1 MSDKKTHWPF
11 GSFFL
16 KLSDEKN
23 GTHEYENYL
32 KECEEEKQL
41 PEEELE
47 FHCSKDPKKMTMQE
61 SLEEVDRF
69 LCWNKMTPEERRAEL
84 EAQKAA
90 ARATEQ
96 ATGDMSCAMEPESAP
111 DTPQGAV
118 LDEAVDAPPD
128 VDSVPGDVSGDAP
141 ESAADTVS
149 DNVPDATEGYVP
161 DTAEGDVPERAG
173 NTAPDSVQDDD
184 LDTIRETAP
193 DAAKG
198 NAPDAIGALT
208 AQEKEAVDATAQGV
222 IAPEATV
229 AETLM
234 QQGAEPTRQAAELE
248 AEAEGTS
255 SSQTPE
261 TTALQEMCCAVQE
274 TEEVPEV
281 EVVPAEAIVPL
292 GRTGENTPAEKE
304 RWAYASELIGD
315 AFQHWGNGRV
325 LLDMGTGRGKNEFII
340 KKLVSW
346 LVDEMLKNTTIGRVL
361 CLCPLNTLYDE
372 MLQRRTEAAIAEV
385 DGEPMEIAMIND
397 AFYKNM
403 LEVRTY
409 QNIETKYRNDPASLK
424 KYLEDFKYIVADECH
439 YFTDFS
445 SYGMNTYLSLE
456 VLQKAE
462 ADHVVIYMSATGKE
476 TYKLLEETS
485 KTPEDRIYKLPQ
497 DYQHIKQKYF
507 YSRENL
513 VRMLKSLP
521 EDEKAVIFVS
531 SGEDLLKMREIF
543 GDTAA
548 YYCSE
553 NNPKYG
559 KMFNKLT
566 DCIKDRE
573 LQKRYLFT
581 TKAFGIGTEIKDR
594 TVKHLYIDQWKP
606 TDIIQSTGRKRPLD
620 VDDTCTVYFRDY
632 DADWYYGDL
641 KKFKAIVIEELKP
654 AVAYLAGAEAF
665 EVFRNS
671 GTPDSINNKIR
682 KCKIMEF
689 DDAKGEYRVN
699 PLGVR
704 QLKRELELLNEML
717 ETSYKKVFA
726 KYAPVLAEETVPY
739 CFDSVVDWINAHLN
753 QPMLKE
759 EMYESIM
766 ALKMFKEYKGRPMGQ
781 DALNHKLQIYGV
793 KIISDKIRKR
803 GEYYQKTFW
812 ELTRI

>member
-1 MSDKKTHWPF
+1 MKTHWPF
-11 GSFFL
+11 GGFFL

-23 GTHEYENYL
+23 GTYEYEDYL

-61 SLEEVDRF
+61 SQEEIGKF
-69 LCWNKMTPEERRAEL
+69 LRWNKMTPEERRAEL

-90 ARATEQ
+90 TCDTEQ
-96 ATGDMSCAMEPESAP
+96 AAGDMPCVIEPESAP
-111 DTPQGAV
+111 DTPQDAV
-118 LDEAVDAPPD
+118 LDEAVDAPPG

-141 ESAADTVS
+141 ESAADTVL

-161 DTAEGDVPERAG
+161 D
-173 NTAPDSVQDDD
+173 
-184 LDTIRETAP
+184 
-193 DAAKG
+193 
-198 NAPDAIGALT
+198 AIGALK
-208 AQEKEAVDATAQGV
+208 APEKEAVNATAQGV
-222 IAPEATV
+222 IAPETTT

-234 QQGAEPTRQAAELE
+234 QQGAEPTRQAAEPE
-248 AEAEGTS
+248 SEAEGIS
-255 SSQTPE
+255 SPQTPE
-261 TTALQEMCCAVQE
+261 PTELQEGCCAVQGA
-274 TEEVPEV
+274 EEAPEV

-292 GRTGENTPAEKE
+292 VKIGGDAPAEKE

-346 LVDEMLKNTTIGRVL
+346 LVDEMLKKMAIVGRVL
-361 CLCPLNTLYDE
+361 YLCPLNTLHAE

-385 DGEPMEIAMIND
+385 DGEPAEIAMTCD
-397 AFYKNM
+397 AFYENM

-424 KYLEDFKYIVADECH
+424 KYLAGFKYIVADECH

-462 ADHVVIYMSATGKE
+462 ADHVVIYMSATGEE

-513 VRMLKSLP
+513 VMMLKSLP

-531 SGEDLLKMREIF
+531 SGEDLLKMKEIF

-606 TDIIQSTGRKRPLD
+606 TDIIQSTGRKRSLD

-717 ETSYKKVFA
+717 ETSYKQVFT

-753 QPMLKE
+753 QLMLKE

-766 ALKMFKEYKGRPMGQ
+766 ALKVFKEYKGRPMGQ
-781 DALNHKLQIYGV
+781 DALNCKLQIYGV
-793 KIISDKIRKR
+793 KIISDKMRKR

-812 ELTRI
+812 KLTRI

>member
-90 ARATEQ
+90 TRATEQ
-96 ATGDMSCAMEPESAP
+96 AAGDMSCAMEPESAP

-812 ELTRI
+812 KLTRI

>member
-1 MSDKKTHWPF
+1 MSDEKIRWPF
-11 GSFFL
+11 GGFFL

-23 GTHEYENYL
+23 GTHEYEDYL
-32 KECEEEKQL
+32 KECEGEKQVS
-41 PEEELE
+41 EENLE
-47 FHCSKDPKKMTMQE
+47 FHYSKDPKAMTMQE
-61 SLEEVDRF
+61 SLDEMGR
-69 LCWNKMTPEERRAEL
+69 LLRWNRMSPEERRAEM

-90 ARATEQ
+90 TRATEQ
-96 ATGDMSCAMEPESAP
+96 AAGDIPCAMEPESAP
-111 DTPQGAV
+111 DIPQGAV
-118 LDEAVDAPPD
+118 LDEVLDNPPG
-128 VDSVPGDVSGDAP
+128 VDSVLDGVSGDAP
-141 ESAADTVS
+141 EKAMD
-149 DNVPDATEGYVP
+149 
-161 DTAEGDVPERAG
+161 
-173 NTAPDSVQDDD
+173 TAPDSVPGDGP
-184 LDTIRETAP
+184 DTTEEAVP
-193 DAAKG
+193 EAAEG
-198 NAPDAIGALT
+198 NVPDAIGTLT
-208 AQEKEAVDATAQGV
+208 AL
-222 IAPEATV
+222 
-229 AETLM
+229 ETLM
-234 QQGAEPTRQAAELE
+234 QQEAETTRQAAEK
-248 AEAEGTS
+248 
-255 SSQTPE
+255 TP
-261 TTALQEMCCAVQE
+261 
-274 TEEVPEV
+274 
-281 EVVPAEAIVPL
+281 EVVPTEAIVPL
-292 GRTGENTPAEKE
+292 GQIGGDAPAEKE
-304 RWAYASELIGD
+304 RWPYASELIGD
-315 AFQHWGNGRV
+315 AFRHWENGRV

-340 KKLVSW
+340 KRLASW
-346 LVDEMLKNTTIGRVL
+346 CVDKMLTNGIMGRVL
-361 CLCPLNTLYDE
+361 YLCPLNTLHAE
-372 MLQRRTEAAIAEV
+372 MLQRRMEAAIAEA
-385 DGEPMEIAMIND
+385 DDEPMEIVMTYD
-397 AFYKNM
+397 MLYESV
-403 LEVRTY
+403 LEVQTY
-409 QNIETKYRNDPASLK
+409 QHIETKYRNDPASLE
-424 KYLEDFKYIVADECH
+424 KYLAQFRYIVADECH

-445 SYGMNTYLSLE
+445 SYGINTYLSLE

-462 ADHVVIYMSATGKE
+462 ADHVVIYMSATGEE
-476 TYKLLEETS
+476 TYKLLEETA
-485 KTPEDRIYKLPQ
+485 KTPEDRIYQLPQ
-497 DYQHIKQKYF
+497 DYRHIKQKYF

-513 VRMLKSLP
+513 VMMLKSLP

-531 SGEDLLKMREIF
+531 SGEDLLKMKEIF

-566 DCIKDRE
+566 ECVKDRE

-641 KKFKAIVIEELKP
+641 KKFKAIVIEELQP
-654 AVAYLAGAEAF
+654 AVAYLAGPEAF

-717 ETSYKKVFA
+717 ETSYKQVFA

-739 CFDSVVDWINAHLN
+739 CFNSVADWMDAHLN

-766 ALKMFKEYKGRPMGQ
+766 ALHVFKEYKGRPMGQ
-781 DALNHKLQIYGV
+781 DILNRKLQIYGV
-793 KIISDKIRKR
+793 KIITVREFKR
-803 GEYYQKTFW
+803 NENRNRTFW
-812 ELTRI
+812 KLIRI

>member
-1 MSDKKTHWPF
+1 MKMKMPF
-11 GSFFL
+11 DGFYL
-16 KLSDEKN
+16 KLLDEQN
-23 GTHEYENYL
+23 GTHEYEECLRNC
-32 KECEEEKQL
+32 KENPLTEEEQR
-41 PEEELE
+41 EW
-47 FHCSKDPKKMTMQE
+47 TE
-61 SLEEVDRF
+61 SPRAAI
-69 LCWNKMTPEERRAEL
+69 AEL
-84 EAQKAA
+84 EQLNA
-90 ARATEQ
+90 
-96 ATGDMSCAMEPESAP
+96 EP
-111 DTPQGAV
+111 
-118 LDEAVDAPPD
+118 
-128 VDSVPGDVSGDAP
+128 
-141 ESAADTVS
+141 
-149 DNVPDATEGYVP
+149 
-161 DTAEGDVPERAG
+161 
-173 NTAPDSVQDDD
+173 
-184 LDTIRETAP
+184 
-193 DAAKG
+193 
-198 NAPDAIGALT
+198 
-208 AQEKEAVDATAQGV
+208 
-222 IAPEATV
+222 
-229 AETLM
+229 
-234 QQGAEPTRQAAELE
+234 EPTRQAAEPE
-248 AEAEGTS
+248 VEAEGTS
-255 SSQTPE
+255 SPQTPE
-261 TTALQEMCCAVQE
+261 PAELQEGCCAVQE
-274 TEEVPEV
+274 AEEVPEV

-292 GRTGENTPAEKE
+292 GQIGEDAPAEKE

-346 LVDEMLKNTTIGRVL
+346 RVDEMLKKTTIGRVL
-361 CLCPLNTLYDE
+361 CLCPLNTLHAE

-385 DGEPMEIAMIND
+385 DGEPMEIAMTND
-397 AFYKNM
+397 AFYENM

-424 KYLEDFKYIVADECH
+424 KYLTGFKYIVADECH

-445 SYGMNTYLSLE
+445 SYGINTYLSLE

-462 ADHVVIYMSATGKE
+462 ADHVVIYMSATGEE

-513 VRMLKSLP
+513 VMMLKCLP

-531 SGEDLLKMREIF
+531 SGGDLLKMKEIF

-566 DCIKDRE
+566 ECVKDRE

-641 KKFKAIVIEELKP
+641 KKFKAIVIEELRP

-671 GTPDSINNKIR
+671 GKPDSINNKIR

-717 ETSYKKVFA
+717 ETSYKQVFA

-739 CFDSVVDWINAHLN
+739 RFDSVVDWINAHLN

-759 EMYESIM
+759 DMYESIR
-766 ALKMFKEYKGRPMGQ
+766 ALKVFKEYKGRPMGQ
-781 DALNHKLQIYGV
+781 DALNRKLQIYGV
-793 KIISDKIRKR
+793 KIITVREFKRNENRNKTLWKLIR
-803 GEYYQKTFW
+803 
-812 ELTRI
+812 I

>member
-1 MSDKKTHWPF
+1 MKTKLPF
-11 GSFFL
+11 DGFYL
-16 KLSDEKN
+16 KLLDEQN
-23 GTHEYENYL
+23 GTHEYEEYL
-32 KECEEEKQL
+32 RNCKEKPLTEEEQW
-41 PEEELE
+41 EW
-47 FHCSKDPKKMTMQE
+47 TE
-61 SLEEVDRF
+61 SARAAI
-69 LCWNKMTPEERRAEL
+69 AEL
-84 EAQKAA
+84 ERINA
-90 ARATEQ
+90 
-96 ATGDMSCAMEPESAP
+96 EP
-111 DTPQGAV
+111 
-118 LDEAVDAPPD
+118 
-128 VDSVPGDVSGDAP
+128 
-141 ESAADTVS
+141 
-149 DNVPDATEGYVP
+149 
-161 DTAEGDVPERAG
+161 
-173 NTAPDSVQDDD
+173 
-184 LDTIRETAP
+184 
-193 DAAKG
+193 
-198 NAPDAIGALT
+198 
-208 AQEKEAVDATAQGV
+208 
-222 IAPEATV
+222 
-229 AETLM
+229 
-234 QQGAEPTRQAAELE
+234 EPTRQSAEPE
-248 AEAEGTS
+248 AEAEGIS
-255 SSQTPE
+255 SLQTPKQPIE
-261 TTALQEMCCAVQE
+261 LQEKGCTGQE
-274 TEEVPEV
+274 AEEVPEV

-292 GRTGENTPAEKE
+292 GQTEEDAPAEKE

-346 LVDEMLKNTTIGRVL
+346 RVDEMLKKTTIGRVL
-361 CLCPLNTLYDE
+361 CLCPLNTLHAE

-385 DGEPMEIAMIND
+385 DGEPTEIAMTND
-397 AFYKNM
+397 EFYENM

-424 KYLEDFKYIVADECH
+424 KYLTGFKYIVADECH

-462 ADHVVIYMSATGKE
+462 ADHVVIYMSATGEE

-513 VRMLKSLP
+513 VMMLKCLP

-531 SGEDLLKMREIF
+531 SGGDLLKMKEIF

-566 DCIKDRE
+566 ECVKDRE

-641 KKFKAIVIEELKP
+641 KKFKAIVIEELRP

-671 GTPDSINNKIR
+671 GKPDSINNKIR

-717 ETSYKKVFA
+717 ETSYKQVFA

-739 CFDSVVDWINAHLN
+739 RFDSVVDWINAHLN

-759 EMYESIM
+759 DMYESIR
-766 ALKMFKEYKGRPMGQ
+766 ALKVFKEYKGRPMGQ
-781 DALNHKLQIYGV
+781 DALNRKLQIYGV
-793 KIISDKIRKR
+793 KIITVREFKRNENRNKTLWKLIR
-803 GEYYQKTFW
+803 
-812 ELTRI
+812 I

>member
-1 MSDKKTHWPF
+1 MKTHWPF
-11 GSFFL
+11 GGFFL

-23 GTHEYENYL
+23 GTHEYEDYL

-61 SLEEVDRF
+61 SQEEIGKF
-69 LCWNKMTPEERRAEL
+69 LRWNKMTPEERRAEL

-90 ARATEQ
+90 TCDTEQ
-96 ATGDMSCAMEPESAP
+96 AAGDMPCVIEPESAP

-118 LDEAVDAPPD
+118 LDEAVDAPPG

-141 ESAADTVS
+141 ESAADTVL

-161 DTAEGDVPERAG
+161 D
-173 NTAPDSVQDDD
+173 
-184 LDTIRETAP
+184 
-193 DAAKG
+193 
-198 NAPDAIGALT
+198 AIGALK
-208 AQEKEAVDATAQGV
+208 APEKEAVNATAQGV
-222 IAPEATV
+222 IAPETTT

-234 QQGAEPTRQAAELE
+234 QQGAEPTRQAAEPE
-248 AEAEGTS
+248 SEAEGIS
-255 SSQTPE
+255 SPQTPE
-261 TTALQEMCCAVQE
+261 PTELQEGCCAVQGA
-274 TEEVPEV
+274 EEAPEV

-292 GRTGENTPAEKE
+292 VKIGGDAPAEKE

-346 LVDEMLKNTTIGRVL
+346 LVDEMLKKMAIVGRVL
-361 CLCPLNTLYDE
+361 YLCPLNTLHAE

-385 DGEPMEIAMIND
+385 DGEPAEIAMTCD
-397 AFYKNM
+397 AFYENM

-424 KYLEDFKYIVADECH
+424 KYLAGFKYIVADECH

-462 ADHVVIYMSATGKE
+462 ADHVVIYMSATGEE

-513 VRMLKSLP
+513 VMMLKSLP

-531 SGEDLLKMREIF
+531 SGEDLLKMKEIF

-606 TDIIQSTGRKRPLD
+606 TDIIQSTGRKRSLD

-641 KKFKAIVIEELKP
+641 KTFKAIVIEELKP

-717 ETSYKKVFA
+717 ETSYKQVFT

-766 ALKMFKEYKGRPMGQ
+766 ALKVFKEYKGRPMGQ
-781 DALNHKLQIYGV
+781 DALNCKLQIYGV
-793 KIISDKIRKR
+793 KIISDKMRKR

-812 ELTRI
+812 KLTRI

>member
-90 ARATEQ
+90 TRATEQ

-521 EDEKAVIFVS
+521 EDEKAVIFVL

>member
-1 MSDKKTHWPF
+1 MAGLCALFYKEGHKYNMKTHWPF
-11 GSFFL
+11 GGFFL

-23 GTHEYENYL
+23 GTHEYEDYL

-61 SLEEVDRF
+61 SQEEIGKF
-69 LCWNKMTPEERRAEL
+69 LRWNKMTPEERRAEL

-90 ARATEQ
+90 TCDTEQ
-96 ATGDMSCAMEPESAP
+96 AAGDMPCVIEPESAP

-118 LDEAVDAPPD
+118 LDEAVDAPPG

-141 ESAADTVS
+141 ESAADTVL

-161 DTAEGDVPERAG
+161 D
-173 NTAPDSVQDDD
+173 
-184 LDTIRETAP
+184 
-193 DAAKG
+193 
-198 NAPDAIGALT
+198 AIGALK
-208 AQEKEAVDATAQGV
+208 APEKEAVNATAQGV
-222 IAPEATV
+222 IAPETTT

-234 QQGAEPTRQAAELE
+234 QQGAEPTRQAAEPE
-248 AEAEGTS
+248 SEAEGIS
-255 SSQTPE
+255 SPQTPE
-261 TTALQEMCCAVQE
+261 PTELQEGCCAVQGA
-274 TEEVPEV
+274 EEAPEV

-292 GRTGENTPAEKE
+292 VKIGGDAPAEKE

-346 LVDEMLKNTTIGRVL
+346 LVDEMLKKMAIVGRVL
-361 CLCPLNTLYDE
+361 YLCPLNTLHAE

-385 DGEPMEIAMIND
+385 DGEPAEIAMTCD
-397 AFYKNM
+397 AFYENM

-424 KYLEDFKYIVADECH
+424 KYLAGFKYIVADECH

-462 ADHVVIYMSATGKE
+462 ADHVVIYMSATGEE

-513 VRMLKSLP
+513 VMMLKSLP

-531 SGEDLLKMREIF
+531 SGEDLLKMKEIF

-606 TDIIQSTGRKRPLD
+606 TDIIQSTGRKRSLD

-717 ETSYKKVFA
+717 ETSYKQVFT

-766 ALKMFKEYKGRPMGQ
+766 ALKVFKEYKGRPMGQ
-781 DALNHKLQIYGV
+781 DALNCKLQIYGV
-793 KIISDKIRKR
+793 KIISDKMRKR

-812 ELTRI
+812 KLTRI

>member
-90 ARATEQ
+90 TRATEQ
-96 ATGDMSCAMEPESAP
+96 AAGDMSCAMEPESAP

-513 VRMLKSLP
+513 VRILKSLP

-739 CFDSVVDWINAHLN
+739 CFDSVVDWISAHLN

>member
-1 MSDKKTHWPF
+1 MKTKLPF
-11 GSFFL
+11 DGFYL
-16 KLSDEKN
+16 KLLDEQN
-23 GTHEYENYL
+23 GTHEYEEYL
-32 KECEEEKQL
+32 RNCKENPLTEEEQR
-41 PEEELE
+41 EW
-47 FHCSKDPKKMTMQE
+47 TE
-61 SLEEVDRF
+61 SARAAI
-69 LCWNKMTPEERRAEL
+69 AEL
-84 EAQKAA
+84 EQLNA
-90 ARATEQ
+90 
-96 ATGDMSCAMEPESAP
+96 ES
-111 DTPQGAV
+111 
-118 LDEAVDAPPD
+118 
-128 VDSVPGDVSGDAP
+128 
-141 ESAADTVS
+141 
-149 DNVPDATEGYVP
+149 
-161 DTAEGDVPERAG
+161 
-173 NTAPDSVQDDD
+173 
-184 LDTIRETAP
+184 
-193 DAAKG
+193 
-198 NAPDAIGALT
+198 
-208 AQEKEAVDATAQGV
+208 
-222 IAPEATV
+222 
-229 AETLM
+229 
-234 QQGAEPTRQAAELE
+234 EPTRQAAETE
-248 AEAEGTS
+248 TEAEGIS
-255 SSQTPE
+255 SLQTPE
-261 TTALQEMCCAVQE
+261 PAELQEMCCTVQE
-274 TEEVPEV
+274 TEDAPEV

-292 GRTGENTPAEKE
+292 GQIGGDAPAEKE

-346 LVDEMLKNTTIGRVL
+346 RVDEMLKKTTIGRVL
-361 CLCPLNTLYDE
+361 CLCPLNTLHAE

-385 DGEPMEIAMIND
+385 DGEPMEIAMTND
-397 AFYKNM
+397 AFYENM

-424 KYLEDFKYIVADECH
+424 KYLTGFKYIVADECH

-462 ADHVVIYMSATGKE
+462 ADHVVIYMSATGEE

-513 VRMLKSLP
+513 VMMLKCLP

-531 SGEDLLKMREIF
+531 SGGDLLKMKEIF

-566 DCIKDRE
+566 ECVKDRE

-641 KKFKAIVIEELKP
+641 KKFKAIVIEELRP

-671 GTPDSINNKIR
+671 GKPDSINNKIR

-689 DDAKGEYRVN
+689 DDAKGEYRLN

-717 ETSYKKVFA
+717 ETSYKQVFA

-759 EMYESIM
+759 DMYESIR
-766 ALKMFKEYKGRPMGQ
+766 ALKVFKEYKGRPMGQ
-781 DALNHKLQIYGV
+781 DALNRKLQIYGV
-793 KIISDKIRKR
+793 KIITVREFKRNENRNKTLWKLIR
-803 GEYYQKTFW
+803 
-812 ELTRI
+812 I

>member
-1 MSDKKTHWPF
+1 MKTHWPF
-11 GSFFL
+11 GGFFL

-23 GTHEYENYL
+23 GTHEYEDYL

-61 SLEEVDRF
+61 SQEEIGKF
-69 LCWNKMTPEERRAEL
+69 LRWNKMTPEERRAEL

-90 ARATEQ
+90 TCDTEQ
-96 ATGDMSCAMEPESAP
+96 AAGDMPCAIEPESAP

-118 LDEAVDAPPD
+118 LDEAVDAPPG
-128 VDSVPGDVSGDAP
+128 VDSGVPGDVSGDAP
-141 ESAADTVS
+141 ESAADTVL
-149 DNVPDATEGYVP
+149 DNVPDTTEGYVP
-161 DTAEGDVPERAG
+161 D
-173 NTAPDSVQDDD
+173 
-184 LDTIRETAP
+184 
-193 DAAKG
+193 
-198 NAPDAIGALT
+198 AIGALK
-208 AQEKEAVDATAQGV
+208 APEKEAVNATAQGV
-222 IAPEATV
+222 IAPETTT

-234 QQGAEPTRQAAELE
+234 QQGAEPTRQAAEPE
-248 AEAEGTS
+248 AEAEGIS
-255 SSQTPE
+255 SLQTPE
-261 TTALQEMCCAVQE
+261 PAEPQEKCCTVQE
-274 TEEVPEV
+274 AEEVPEV
-281 EVVPAEAIVPL
+281 EVVPTEAIVPL
-292 GRTGENTPAEKE
+292 GQIGGDAPAEKE

-325 LLDMGTGRGKNEFII
+325 LLGMGTGRGKNEFII

-346 LVDEMLKNTTIGRVL
+346 LVDEMLKKMAIVGRVL
-361 CLCPLNTLYDE
+361 YLCPLNTLHAE

-385 DGEPMEIAMIND
+385 DGEPAEIAMTCD
-397 AFYKNM
+397 AFYENM

-424 KYLEDFKYIVADECH
+424 KYLAGFKYIVADECH

-445 SYGMNTYLSLE
+445 SYGINTYLSLE

-462 ADHVVIYMSATGKE
+462 ADHVVIYMSATGEE

-513 VRMLKSLP
+513 VMMLKSLP

-531 SGEDLLKMREIF
+531 SGEDLLKMKEIF

-606 TDIIQSTGRKRPLD
+606 TDIIQSTGRKRSLD
-620 VDDTCTVYFRDY
+620 VNDTCTVYFRDY

-717 ETSYKKVFA
+717 ETSYKQVFT

-766 ALKMFKEYKGRPMGQ
+766 ALKVFKEYKGRPMGQ
-781 DALNHKLQIYGV
+781 DALNCKLQIYGV
-793 KIISDKIRKR
+793 KIISDKMRKR

-812 ELTRI
+812 KLTRI

>member
-47 FHCSKDPKKMTMQE
+47 FYCSKDPKKMTMQE

-69 LCWNKMTPEERRAEL
+69 LCWNKMTPEERRAQL

-90 ARATEQ
+90 TRATEQ
-96 ATGDMSCAMEPESAP
+96 AAGDMSCAMEPESAP

>member
-1 MSDKKTHWPF
+1 MKMKMPF
-11 GSFFL
+11 DGFYL
-16 KLSDEKN
+16 KLLDEQN
-23 GTHEYENYL
+23 GTHEYEEYL
-32 KECEEEKQL
+32 RNCKENPLTEEEQR
-41 PEEELE
+41 EW
-47 FHCSKDPKKMTMQE
+47 TE
-61 SLEEVDRF
+61 SPRAAI
-69 LCWNKMTPEERRAEL
+69 AEL
-84 EAQKAA
+84 EQLNA
-90 ARATEQ
+90 
-96 ATGDMSCAMEPESAP
+96 EP
-111 DTPQGAV
+111 
-118 LDEAVDAPPD
+118 
-128 VDSVPGDVSGDAP
+128 
-141 ESAADTVS
+141 
-149 DNVPDATEGYVP
+149 
-161 DTAEGDVPERAG
+161 
-173 NTAPDSVQDDD
+173 
-184 LDTIRETAP
+184 
-193 DAAKG
+193 
-198 NAPDAIGALT
+198 
-208 AQEKEAVDATAQGV
+208 
-222 IAPEATV
+222 
-229 AETLM
+229 
-234 QQGAEPTRQAAELE
+234 EPTRQAAEPE
-248 AEAEGTS
+248 VEAEGTS
-255 SSQTPE
+255 SPQTPE
-261 TTALQEMCCAVQE
+261 PAELQEGCCAVQE
-274 TEEVPEV
+274 AEEVPEV

-292 GRTGENTPAEKE
+292 GQIGEDAPAEKE

-346 LVDEMLKNTTIGRVL
+346 RVDEMLKKTTIGRVL
-361 CLCPLNTLYDE
+361 CLCPLNTLHAE

-385 DGEPMEIAMIND
+385 DGEPMEIAMTND
-397 AFYKNM
+397 AFYENM

-424 KYLEDFKYIVADECH
+424 KYLTGFKYIVADECH

-445 SYGMNTYLSLE
+445 SYGINTYLSLE

-462 ADHVVIYMSATGKE
+462 ADHVVIYMSATGEE

-513 VRMLKSLP
+513 VMMLKCLP

-531 SGEDLLKMREIF
+531 SGGDLLKMKEIF

-566 DCIKDRE
+566 ECVKDRE

-641 KKFKAIVIEELKP
+641 KKFKAIVIEELRP

-671 GTPDSINNKIR
+671 GKPDSINNKIR

-717 ETSYKKVFA
+717 ETSYKQVFA

-739 CFDSVVDWINAHLN
+739 RFDSVVDWINAHLN

-759 EMYESIM
+759 DMYESIR
-766 ALKMFKEYKGRPMGQ
+766 ALKVFKEYKGRPMGQ
-781 DALNHKLQIYGV
+781 DALNRKLQIYGV
-793 KIISDKIRKR
+793 MIITVREFKRNENRNKTLWKLIR
-803 GEYYQKTFW
+803 
-812 ELTRI
+812 I

>member
-1 MSDKKTHWPF
+1 MKTKLPF
-11 GSFFL
+11 DGFYL
-16 KLSDEKN
+16 KLLDEQN
-23 GTHEYENYL
+23 GTHEYEEYL
-32 KECEEEKQL
+32 RNCKEKPLTEEEQW
-41 PEEELE
+41 EW
-47 FHCSKDPKKMTMQE
+47 TE
-61 SLEEVDRF
+61 SARAAI
-69 LCWNKMTPEERRAEL
+69 AEL
-84 EAQKAA
+84 ERINA
-90 ARATEQ
+90 
-96 ATGDMSCAMEPESAP
+96 EP
-111 DTPQGAV
+111 
-118 LDEAVDAPPD
+118 
-128 VDSVPGDVSGDAP
+128 
-141 ESAADTVS
+141 
-149 DNVPDATEGYVP
+149 
-161 DTAEGDVPERAG
+161 
-173 NTAPDSVQDDD
+173 
-184 LDTIRETAP
+184 
-193 DAAKG
+193 
-198 NAPDAIGALT
+198 
-208 AQEKEAVDATAQGV
+208 
-222 IAPEATV
+222 
-229 AETLM
+229 
-234 QQGAEPTRQAAELE
+234 EPTRQSAEPE
-248 AEAEGTS
+248 AEAEGIS
-255 SSQTPE
+255 SLQTPKQPIE
-261 TTALQEMCCAVQE
+261 LQEKGCTGQE
-274 TEEVPEV
+274 AEEVPEV

-292 GRTGENTPAEKE
+292 GQTEEDAPAEKE

-325 LLDMGTGRGKNEFII
+325 LLDMRTGRGKNEFII

-346 LVDEMLKNTTIGRVL
+346 RVDEMLKKTTIGRVL
-361 CLCPLNTLYDE
+361 CLCPLNTLHAE

-385 DGEPMEIAMIND
+385 DGEPTEIAMTND
-397 AFYKNM
+397 AFYENM

-424 KYLEDFKYIVADECH
+424 KYLTGFKYIVADECH

-462 ADHVVIYMSATGKE
+462 ADHVVIYMSATGEE

-513 VRMLKSLP
+513 VMMLKCLP

-531 SGEDLLKMREIF
+531 SGGDLLKMKEIF

-641 KKFKAIVIEELKP
+641 KKFKAIVIEELRP

-671 GTPDSINNKIR
+671 GKPDSINNKIR

-717 ETSYKKVFA
+717 ETSYKQVFA

-739 CFDSVVDWINAHLN
+739 RFDSVVDWINAHLN

-759 EMYESIM
+759 DMYESIR
-766 ALKMFKEYKGRPMGQ
+766 ALKVFKEYKGRPMGQ
-781 DALNHKLQIYGV
+781 DALNRKLQIYGV
-793 KIISDKIRKR
+793 KIITVREFKRNENRNKTLWKLIR
-803 GEYYQKTFW
+803 
-812 ELTRI
+812 I

>member
-11 GSFFL
+11 GGFFL
-16 KLSDEKN
+16 KLSGEKN
-23 GTHEYENYL
+23 GTHEYEDYL
-32 KECEEEKQL
+32 KEREGEEQL
-41 PEEELE
+41 PDEELE

-61 SLEEVDRF
+61 SQEEIGKF
-69 LCWNKMTPEERRAEL
+69 LRWNKMTPE
-84 EAQKAA
+84 AQKAA
-90 ARATEQ
+90 TCDTEQ
-96 ATGDMSCAMEPESAP
+96 AAGDMPCAIEPESAP

-118 LDEAVDAPPD
+118 LDEAVDAPSG

-141 ESAADTVS
+141 ESAADTVL

-161 DTAEGDVPERAG
+161 D
-173 NTAPDSVQDDD
+173 
-184 LDTIRETAP
+184 
-193 DAAKG
+193 
-198 NAPDAIGALT
+198 AIGALK
-208 AQEKEAVDATAQGV
+208 APEKEAVNATAQGV
-222 IAPEATV
+222 IAPETTT

-234 QQGAEPTRQAAELE
+234 QQGAEPTRQAAEPE
-248 AEAEGTS
+248 AEAEGIS
-255 SSQTPE
+255 SLQTPKQPIE
-261 TTALQEMCCAVQE
+261 LQEKGCTGQE
-274 TEEVPEV
+274 AEEVPEV
-281 EVVPAEAIVPL
+281 EVVPAEVIVPL
-292 GRTGENTPAEKE
+292 VQIGGNAPAEKE

-315 AFQHWGNGRV
+315 AFQHWENGRV

-346 LVDEMLKNTTIGRVL
+346 RVDEMLKNTTIGRVL
-361 CLCPLNTLYDE
+361 CLCPLNTLHAE

-385 DGEPMEIAMIND
+385 DGEPMEIAMTND
-397 AFYKNM
+397 AFYENM

-424 KYLEDFKYIVADECH
+424 KYLAGFKYIVADECH

-462 ADHVVIYMSATGKE
+462 ADQVVIYMSATGEE

-513 VRMLKSLP
+513 VMMLKSLP

-531 SGEDLLKMREIF
+531 SGGDLLKMKEIF
-543 GDTAA
+543 GNTAA

-566 DCIKDRE
+566 ECVKDRE

-641 KKFKAIVIEELKP
+641 KKFKAIVIEELRP

-717 ETSYKKVFA
+717 ETSYKQVFA
-726 KYAPVLAEETVPY
+726 KYAPVLAEGTVPY

-766 ALKMFKEYKGRPMGQ
+766 ALKVFKEYKGRPMGQ
-781 DALNHKLQIYGV
+781 DVLNRKLQIYGV
-793 KIISDKIRKR
+793 KIITVREFKRNESRNKTLWKLIR
-803 GEYYQKTFW
+803 
-812 ELTRI
+812 I

>member
-90 ARATEQ
+90 TRATEQ

-141 ESAADTVS
+141 ESAADTVL

>member
-1 MSDKKTHWPF
+1 MKTAIEKPVTPGGVFDHLMVPQ
-11 GSFFL
+11 G
-16 KLSDEKN
+16 DE
-23 GTHEYENYL
+23 
-32 KECEEEKQL
+32 
-41 PEEELE
+41 PE
-47 FHCSKDPKKMTMQE
+47 FHPSKDPKTMTVQE

-69 LCWNKMTPEERRAEL
+69 LCWNRMTPEEKRAEQ
-84 EAQKAA
+84 EAQRAA
-90 ARATEQ
+90 SHATEQ
-96 ATGDMSCAMEPESAP
+96 AAGDIPCTMRPERVP
-111 DTPQGAV
+111 DTPQDTVWEDLTDAPQDVVRADV
-118 LDEAVDAPPD
+118 LDTSMGGMLEAVP
-128 VDSVPGDVSGDAP
+128 SNGAP
-141 ESAADTVS
+141 ERAADTMP
-149 DNVPDATEGYVP
+149 DDVPDATEVNVPGREADTVP
-161 DTAEGDVPERAG
+161 DGP
-173 NTAPDSVQDDD
+173 PDD
-184 LDTIRETAP
+184 LPDTVEGNMP
-193 DAAKG
+193 DVV
-198 NAPDAIGALT
+198 GALT
-208 AQEKEAVDATAQGV
+208 AQEKAGNETVQG
-222 IAPEATV
+222 
-229 AETLM
+229 
-234 QQGAEPTRQAAELE
+234 
-248 AEAEGTS
+248 
-255 SSQTPE
+255 
-261 TTALQEMCCAVQE
+261 
-274 TEEVPEV
+274 VPEV
-281 EVVPAEAIVPL
+281 EVVPPEAIVPL
-292 GRTGENTPAEKE
+292 GQIGEDVPAAED

-424 KYLEDFKYIVADECH
+424 KYLAEFKYIVADECH

-462 ADHVVIYMSATGKE
+462 ADHVVIYMSATGEE

-531 SGEDLLKMREIF
+531 SGEDLLKMKEIF

-566 DCIKDRE
+566 ECVKDRE

-641 KKFKAIVIEELKP
+641 KKFMAIVTEELKP

-665 EVFRNS
+665 EAFRNS

-717 ETSYKKVFA
+717 ETSYKQVFA

-766 ALKMFKEYKGRPMGQ
+766 ALKVFKEYKGRPMGQ
-781 DALNHKLQIYGV
+781 DVLNRKLQIYDV
-793 KIISDKIRKR
+793 KIITVREFKR
-803 GEYYQKTFW
+803 NENRNKTFW
-812 ELTRI
+812 KMIRI

>member
-1 MSDKKTHWPF
+1 MT
-11 GSFFL
+11 
-16 KLSDEKN
+16 
-23 GTHEYENYL
+23 
-32 KECEEEKQL
+32 EEEQW
-41 PEEELE
+41 EW
-47 FHCSKDPKKMTMQE
+47 TE
-61 SLEEVDRF
+61 SARAAI
-69 LCWNKMTPEERRAEL
+69 AEL
-84 EAQKAA
+84 ERINA
-90 ARATEQ
+90 
-96 ATGDMSCAMEPESAP
+96 EP
-111 DTPQGAV
+111 
-118 LDEAVDAPPD
+118 
-128 VDSVPGDVSGDAP
+128 
-141 ESAADTVS
+141 
-149 DNVPDATEGYVP
+149 
-161 DTAEGDVPERAG
+161 
-173 NTAPDSVQDDD
+173 
-184 LDTIRETAP
+184 
-193 DAAKG
+193 
-198 NAPDAIGALT
+198 
-208 AQEKEAVDATAQGV
+208 
-222 IAPEATV
+222 
-229 AETLM
+229 
-234 QQGAEPTRQAAELE
+234 EPTRQSAEPE
-248 AEAEGTS
+248 AEAEGIS
-255 SSQTPE
+255 SLQTPKQPIE
-261 TTALQEMCCAVQE
+261 LQEKGCTGQE
-274 TEEVPEV
+274 AEEVPEV

-292 GRTGENTPAEKE
+292 GQTEEDAPAEKE

-346 LVDEMLKNTTIGRVL
+346 RVDEMLKKTTIGRVL
-361 CLCPLNTLYDE
+361 CLCPLNTLHAE

-385 DGEPMEIAMIND
+385 DGEPTEIAMTND
-397 AFYKNM
+397 AFYENM

-424 KYLEDFKYIVADECH
+424 KYLTGFKYIVADECH

-462 ADHVVIYMSATGKE
+462 ADHVVIYMSATGEE

-513 VRMLKSLP
+513 VMMLKCLP

-531 SGEDLLKMREIF
+531 SGGDLLKMKEIF

-566 DCIKDRE
+566 ECVKDRE
-573 LQKRYLFT
+573 LQKRYFFT

-606 TDIIQSTGRKRPLD
+606 TDIIQSAGRKRPLD

-641 KKFKAIVIEELKP
+641 KKFKAIVIEELRP

-671 GTPDSINNKIR
+671 GKPDSINNKIR

-717 ETSYKKVFA
+717 ETSYKQVFA
-726 KYAPVLAEETVPY
+726 KYAPALAEETVPY
-739 CFDSVVDWINAHLN
+739 RFDSVVDWINAHLN

-759 EMYESIM
+759 DMYESIR
-766 ALKMFKEYKGRPMGQ
+766 ALKVFKEYKGRPMGQ
-781 DALNHKLQIYGV
+781 DALNRKLQIYGV
-793 KIISDKIRKR
+793 KIITVREFKRNENRNKTLWKLIR
-803 GEYYQKTFW
+803 
-812 ELTRI
+812 I

>member
-1 MSDKKTHWPF
+1 
-11 GSFFL
+11 
-16 KLSDEKN
+16 
-23 GTHEYENYL
+23 
-32 KECEEEKQL
+32 
-41 PEEELE
+41 
-47 FHCSKDPKKMTMQE
+47 MTMQE

-90 ARATEQ
+90 TRATEQ
-96 ATGDMSCAMEPESAP
+96 AAGDMSCAMEPESAP